1 MIIDGEQLILTPHIY
16 TRTHDRR
23 PDEMFLQHLYNMR
36 IYRIYSFSEYP
47 WPLIRP
53 DEEKLFG
60 FSFVNTNIWKFT

>member
-1 MIIDGEQLILTPHIY
+1 MIIDGEQLILTSRIY
-16 TRTHDRR
+16 TRTHDQH

-36 IYRIYSFSEYP
+36 NLSNLFIIRINRAAY
-47 WPLIRP
+47 RP